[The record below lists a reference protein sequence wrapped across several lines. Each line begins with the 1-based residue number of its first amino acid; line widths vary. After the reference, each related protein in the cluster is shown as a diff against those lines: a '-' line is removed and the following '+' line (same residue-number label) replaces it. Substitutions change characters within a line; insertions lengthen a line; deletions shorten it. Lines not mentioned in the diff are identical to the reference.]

1 MPRKAKWPRL
11 EALRNR
17 QRRPKV
23 RSDPTLCALPD
34 RKTLLVRSDCVT
46 SKDIVLI
53 TVRLSHLSQWHQKD
67 RRMGMKQRQFLFGK
81 TLTTTWPSA
90 TQLQHWNQVLRNL
103 RTRLINRELSIGP
116 QQDQEMQFSQSKP
129 GPDFSVSECVAAL
142 DEMHMALQRETAQRQ
157 ELERAFQ
164 TSQTALVHAEA
175 DLNHVRG
182 GERRARHLALHD
194 ELTSLPNRRHL
205 LEQLSETLARREPD
219 SPGLSVLYLDLDAFK
234 AVNDTYGHGVG
245 DKVLRITAAR
255 LRGAVRQGDTVV
267 RLGGDE
273 FVCLLQDVADEVP
286 LRQLCNK
293 LLDVVST
300 PMKIGVLQL
309 LVRPSIGI
317 AICPQ
322 HGITADELL
331 ACADAAMY
339 AAKRDGCGFAFH
351 SAANA
356 PDLQNNGLV

>member
-1 MPRKAKWPRL
+1 
-11 EALRNR
+11 
-17 QRRPKV
+17 
-23 RSDPTLCALPD
+23 
-34 RKTLLVRSDCVT
+34 
-46 SKDIVLI
+46 
-53 TVRLSHLSQWHQKD
+53 
-67 RRMGMKQRQFLFGK
+67 MGMKQRQFLFGK

-90 TQLQHWNQVLRNL
+90 TQIQHWNEVLRNL
-103 RTRLINRELSIGP
+103 RARLVNRELSTGA
-116 QQDQEMQFSQSKP
+116 QRDEDTHFSQSKP
-129 GPDFSVSECVAAL
+129 WQDFSVSECVAAL

-164 TSQTALVHAEA
+164 TSQTALVQAET
-175 DLNHVRG
+175 DLDRVRG

-205 LEQLSETLARREPD
+205 LEQLGETLARRGPD

-273 FVCLLQDVADEVP
+273 FVCLLEDVADETA
-286 LRQLCNK
+286 LRHLCEK
-293 LLDVVST
+293 LMQAVSA

-309 LVRPSIGI
+309 LVHPSIGI

-356 PDLQNNGLV
+356 SDLQNQEPA

>member
-1 MPRKAKWPRL
+1 
-11 EALRNR
+11 
-17 QRRPKV
+17 
-23 RSDPTLCALPD
+23 
-34 RKTLLVRSDCVT
+34 
-46 SKDIVLI
+46 
-53 TVRLSHLSQWHQKD
+53 
-67 RRMGMKQRQFLFGK
+67 MGMKQRQFLFGK

-90 TQLQHWNQVLRNL
+90 TQIQHWNQVLRNL
-103 RTRLINRELSIGP
+103 RARLVNREFSTGA
-116 QQDQEMQFSQSKP
+116 QRDEESHFSQSKP
-129 GPDFSVSECVAAL
+129 WQDFSVSECVAAL

-164 TSQTALVHAEA
+164 TAQSALVQAET
-175 DLNHVRG
+175 DLDRVRG

-194 ELTSLPNRRHL
+194 DLTSLPNRRHL
-205 LEQLSETLARREPD
+205 LEQLGETLAHRAPE

-273 FVCLLQDVADEVP
+273 FVCLLQDVADETP
-286 LRQLCNK
+286 LRHLCDK
-293 LLDVVST
+293 LMQAVSA

-317 AICPQ
+317 AICPK

-351 SAANA
+351 CDDNQSN
-356 PDLQNNGLV
+356 PRKIGSV

>member
-1 MPRKAKWPRL
+1 MGS
-11 EALRNR
+11 N
-17 QRRPKV
+17 
-23 RSDPTLCALPD
+23 
-34 RKTLLVRSDCVT
+34 
-46 SKDIVLI
+46 
-53 TVRLSHLSQWHQKD
+53 QK
-67 RRMGMKQRQFLFGK
+67 QFLFGK

-90 TQLQHWNQVLRNL
+90 TQIQHWNQVLRNL
-103 RTRLINRELSIGP
+103 RARLVNRELSGGAP
-116 QQDQEMQFSQSKP
+116 SDEEMSFSPSKP
-129 GPDFSVSECVAAL
+129 GPDFSVRECVAAL

-157 ELERAFQ
+157 ELERAFKK
-164 TSQTALVHAEA
+164 SQTALVQAET
-175 DLNHVRG
+175 DLDHVRG

-273 FVCLLQDVADEVP
+273 FVCLLQDVADVTP

-293 LLDVVST
+293 LLQAVST
-300 PMKIGVLQL
+300 PMKIGMLQL

-322 HGITADELL
+322 HGTAADDLL

-351 SAANA
+351 EEVNKSDP
-356 PDLQNNGLV
+356 PDICTASTPH

>member
-1 MPRKAKWPRL
+1 
-11 EALRNR
+11 
-17 QRRPKV
+17 
-23 RSDPTLCALPD
+23 
-34 RKTLLVRSDCVT
+34 
-46 SKDIVLI
+46 
-53 TVRLSHLSQWHQKD
+53 
-67 RRMGMKQRQFLFGK
+67 MGMKQRQFLFGK
-81 TLTTTWPSA
+81 TLTTMWPSA
-90 TQLQHWNQVLRNL
+90 TQIQHWNQVLRNL
-103 RTRLINRELSIGP
+103 RARLINRELSPGAQHNP
-116 QQDQEMQFSQSKP
+116 PTQFAPSMP

-142 DEMHMALQRETAQRQ
+142 DEMHMALQRETAQRK
-157 ELERAFQ
+157 ELERAYR
-164 TSQTALVHAEA
+164 TSQTALEQAEN
-175 DLNHVRG
+175 DLNRLRG

-194 ELTSLPNRRHL
+194 DLTSLPNRRHL
-205 LEQLSETLARREPD
+205 LEQLGEALADRKPD

-255 LRGAVRQGDTVV
+255 LRSAVRLGDTVV

-273 FVCLLQDVADEVP
+273 FVCLLQDVADEAP
-286 LRQLCNK
+286 LRHLCNK
-293 LLDVVST
+293 LMQTVST
-300 PMKIGVLQL
+300 PKKIGVLQL

-351 SAANA
+351 CAANTHE
-356 PDLQNNGLV
+356 LQDNGAATH

>member
-1 MPRKAKWPRL
+1 
-11 EALRNR
+11 
-17 QRRPKV
+17 
-23 RSDPTLCALPD
+23 
-34 RKTLLVRSDCVT
+34 
-46 SKDIVLI
+46 
-53 TVRLSHLSQWHQKD
+53 
-67 RRMGMKQRQFLFGK
+67 MGMKQRQFLFGK

-90 TQLQHWNQVLRNL
+90 TQIQHWNEVLRNL
-103 RTRLINRELSIGP
+103 RARLVNRELSTGA
-116 QQDQEMQFSQSKP
+116 QRDEDTHFSQSKP
-129 GPDFSVSECVAAL
+129 WQDFSVRECVAAL

-164 TSQTALVHAEA
+164 TSQTALVQAET
-175 DLNHVRG
+175 DLDRVRG

-194 ELTSLPNRRHL
+194 DLTSLPNRRHL
-205 LEQLSETLARREPD
+205 QEQLGETLARRGPD

-273 FVCLLQDVADEVP
+273 FVCLLQDVADETP

-293 LLDVVST
+293 LLQAVST

-322 HGITADELL
+322 HGTTADELL

-339 AAKRDGCGFAFH
+339 VAKRDGCGFAFH

-356 PDLQNNGLV
+356 CDLQSDGTD